1 MEQLRTELSH
11 LLGEKLSRVECV
23 SEQAATALWFLYD
36 AQGNPMPLLARSFT
50 TPGVARQLA
59 WKISTLARNGTVR
72 MPVVYGV
79 MTHEEHPGPDVLLLE
94 RLRGVPVEAR
104 RAPPARW
111 EQCRSKSSRRCWRGI
126 GRTVAAAWEWSTI
139 PQENLW
145 PNWYRQRVEI
155 LWSTLNLYQDTG
167 LTMQDKRL
175 LFRSRECLPELFR
188 DFNDNAVL
196 VHGNFTLRSMLKDP
210 RSDQLLAMVGP
221 GMMLWAPREYELFRL
236 AEGGQAEQLLWRYL
250 QQAPVSEAF
259 VWRRWLYLL
268 WDEVDSLVN
277 TGRFDRARFDLAAK
291 SLLPWLA

>member
-1 MEQLRTELSH
+1 
-11 LLGEKLSRVECV
+11 
-23 SEQAATALWFLYD
+23 
-36 AQGNPMPLLARSFT
+36 
-50 TPGVARQLA
+50 
-59 WKISTLARNGTVR
+59 

-94 RLRGVPVEAR
+94 RLRGVPVEAPTR
-104 RAPPARW
+104 TPARW
-111 EQCRSKSSRRCWRGI
+111 EQLQEQI
-126 GRTVAAAWEWSTI
+126 VEALLAWHRQDSGGCVGMVDNT
-139 PQENLW
+139 QENLW